1 MPASQDVGSI
11 RQCIL
16 SRLQDPLREDHFKVW
31 AEMRTALI
39 PLLLALAWGLNW
51 PAVKVMLSV
60 LPPFSARAL
69 GLGLGA
75 LLLLAMALLRGTRL
89 LPQRDALPAVAIG
102 SLLTVAVFNM
112 CTAFAQLTTSTS
124 RAAVLTFTMPMMSAA
139 LAWWVLGERP
149 DRRGAMALALGSAGI
164 AVLAAPVLQ
173 GLADAVP
180 GASAWGLVFPL
191 GAALAWALGTV
202 ATKRWPPPGDHIV
215 LTAWQLGVGALIAA
229 GIGQWAGERL
239 PAVWPPKVWVALTW
253 HVVVATAVA
262 YVLWYRL
269 LASASATVSSLTTL
283 AVPVVGVIGA
293 MALGGDR
300 PSAIDWVGFAL
311 VLGGAA
317 LAVLRIADQPPG
329 QAVGR

>member
-1 MPASQDVGSI
+1 
-11 RQCIL
+11 
-16 SRLQDPLREDHFKVW
+16 
-31 AEMRTALI
+31 MRPALI

-75 LLLLAMALLRGTRL
+75 MLLLALALLRGTRL
-89 LPQRDALPAVAIG
+89 LPPRDALPGVAVG

-139 LAWWVLGERP
+139 LAWLVLGERP
-149 DRRGAMALALGSAGI
+149 DRRGAVALVLGSAGI
-164 AVLAAPVLQ
+164 AVLAVPVLQ
-173 GLADAVP
+173 GLAGSMP

-202 ATKRWPPPGDHIV
+202 ATKRWPPPGDRIV
-215 LTAWQLGVGALIAA
+215 LTAWQLGLGALIAA
-229 GIGQWAGERL
+229 GVGLWAGERL
-239 PAVWPPKVWVALTW
+239 PAVWPPKVLVALAW
-253 HVVVATAVA
+253 HVVVGTAVA

-293 MALGGDR
+293 MALVGDR

-317 LAVLRIADQPPG
+317 LAVLRIGGRPAPASPDAALPPSK
-329 QAVGR
+329 ASSAR